1 MSSDDK
7 LDQMH
12 KQQAEFNKLLV
23 KERQL
28 PDFPLDLSE
37 KASQI
42 YLKTLAHECMHE
54 LFEANY
60 LLKNSKAH
68 RTTNVGEFDREAYKE
83 ELCDALHYFFGILNY
98 SGISSQELFDAYMK
112 KGEVN
117 IQRIKSGY

>member
-23 KERQL
+23 KERHL
-28 PDFPLDLSE
+28 PDFPMDLTE
-37 KASQI
+37 KSSQI
-42 YLKTLAHECMHE
+42 YLKNLAHECMHE
-54 LFEANY
+54 LFEATQ
-60 LLKNSKAH
+60 LLKNSKSH
-68 RTTNVGEFDREAYKE
+68 RTTVIDEFDKEAYKE

-112 KGEVN
+112 KGEINV
-117 IQRIKSGY
+117 QRIKTGY